1 MIACSPDSKTIAISH
16 WGDNTVSLIDISSGN
31 PKSFSYLDNIVID
44 YKMNLNFSSNTK
56 IDRDKNC
63 GNCLRGTEFT
73 PDSKYILVGKMGGDG
88 IAIIDITKRKYLGT
102 VTGMKTNMRHLIIKD
117 GWLYLSSNKYG
128 YVQKTLL
135 YNFVNYFSTTSK
147 LGAYNKWDNAFVGI
161 GARTISIDPSGKYLF
176 AAVNNESK
184 VSIVRTSDMKVLAS
198 CNADSYPVGM
208 DMSEDG
214 KTLIV
219 TAQGKSSGGGNSVM
233 VFKVNYGK

>member
-1 MIACSPDSKTIAISH
+1 
-16 WGDNTVSLIDISSGN
+16 
-31 PKSFSYLDNIVID
+31 
-44 YKMNLNFSSNTK
+44 
-56 IDRDKNC
+56 
-63 GNCLRGTEFT
+63 
-73 PDSKYILVGKMGGDG
+73 
-88 IAIIDITKRKYLGT
+88 
-102 VTGMKTNMRHLIIKD
+102 MKTNMRHLIIKD

-135 YNFVNYFSTTSK
+135 YDFVNYFSTTSK
-147 LGAYNKWDNAFVGI
+147 MGDYNKWNNAFVGI

-214 KTLIV
+214 KILIV
-219 TAQGKSSGGGNSVM
+219 TAQGKTSGGGNSVM

>member
-1 MIACSPDSKTIAISH
+1 
-16 WGDNTVSLIDISSGN
+16 
-31 PKSFSYLDNIVID
+31 
-44 YKMNLNFSSNTK
+44 MNLNFSSNTK
-56 IDRDKNC
+56 IDRDNNC

-73 PDSKYILVGKMGGDG
+73 PDNKYILVGKMGSNG
-88 IAIIDITKRKYLGT
+88 IAIIDIEKRKYLGT

-117 GWLYLSSNKYG
+117 AWLYLSSNKYG

-135 YNFVNYFSTTSK
+135 SDFVKYFSTASK
-147 LGAYNKWDNAFVGI
+147 MGAYDKWQNAFVGI

-208 DMSEDG
+208 DISEDG
-214 KTLIV
+214 KILIV
-219 TAQGKSSGGGNSVM
+219 TAQGKTSGGGNSVM